1 MRFRQVRISRSRRG
15 GRMSPDSR
23 MTIEMI
29 RAIARDHAP
38 VAVSADTRAAVAEA
52 HQRIAGASGLRA
64 YGRTTGVGFNRTTA
78 VPAGDTEHGMRLLRS
93 HAVEVGA
100 PIPGEQVRAML
111 AVRLNQLSIVGS
123 GIRPD
128 ILDGVAGMLNE
139 DALPTVHELGA
150 SIGTADLSA
159 LARTALTLTGELPA
173 SRPLAPL
180 APFGADS
187 ALPFMS
193 SSALTIGRAALAA
206 AAFRRLESASIE
218 IFALTAFA
226 VGANAEHWS
235 APAAEASASAG
246 VREVSARIRRVF
258 RTQRLPERAR
268 VQDPFGIRAFPLAAG
283 ALHDAMARVIET
295 VESLASV
302 AQENPLFVLDGEHVD
317 AVHHGGF
324 FQLELALDIDAALN
338 ALAANVPLS
347 TARVRMLNDP
357 DYTHLARFLAS
368 GPDGSSGTMI
378 VEYVL
383 AAAGAE
389 IRAAATP
396 AASGTTV
403 LSGGVEEDATFASQ
417 GVLQL
422 ERALASWRT
431 VLASE
436 LLLATRALRQRGQL
450 DSMSPEV
457 RAIIDSEPELAADDT
472 DRDLRPALGACLTI
486 LDRLGAAR
494 AADDE

>member
-1 MRFRQVRISRSRRG
+1 
-15 GRMSPDSR
+15 MSPDSR

-258 RTQRLPERAR
+258 RTQRLPSAPGFRTRSGSAR
-268 VQDPFGIRAFPLAAG
+268 SHSRPEPCTMRWP
-283 ALHDAMARVIET
+283 
-295 VESLASV
+295 
-302 AQENPLFVLDGEHVD
+302 
-317 AVHHGGF
+317 
-324 FQLELALDIDAALN
+324 
-338 ALAANVPLS
+338 
-347 TARVRMLNDP
+347 
-357 DYTHLARFLAS
+357 
-368 GPDGSSGTMI
+368 GSSRPSNRSPRSRRRTRCSSWT
-378 VEYVL
+378 VN
-383 AAAGAE
+383 
-389 IRAAATP
+389 TSTQCTT
-396 AASGTTV
+396 AASSSSSSPWT
-403 LSGGVEEDATFASQ
+403 S
-417 GVLQL
+417 
-422 ERALASWRT
+422 
-431 VLASE
+431 
-436 LLLATRALRQRGQL
+436 TRPSTHWPPTSR
-450 DSMSPEV
+450 
-457 RAIIDSEPELAADDT
+457 
-472 DRDLRPALGACLTI
+472 
-486 LDRLGAAR
+486 
-494 AADDE
+494 